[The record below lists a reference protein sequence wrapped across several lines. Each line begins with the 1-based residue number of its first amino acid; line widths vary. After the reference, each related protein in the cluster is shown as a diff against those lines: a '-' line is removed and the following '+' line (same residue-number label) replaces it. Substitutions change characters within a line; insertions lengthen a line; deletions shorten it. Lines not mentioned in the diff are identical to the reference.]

1 MCGEAVSLLKDSDC
15 LPLCFFYFVQ
25 QIFKKQQRD
34 KRKQSESAD
43 FLFFTGHGNKI
54 SLIIHHLTVLNF
66 AYTTRI
72 RGLLTV
78 LKTKFWFIAV
88 SKGCDNISALLQS
101 YGHVVTVR
109 SKQVDGLY
117 IYQGRGL

>member
-1 MCGEAVSLLKDSDC
+1 MSQL
-15 LPLCFFYFVQ
+15 
-25 QIFKKQQRD
+25 
-34 KRKQSESAD
+34 SE
-43 FLFFTGHGNKI
+43 FLFFTGHGNNNTP
-54 SLIIHHLTVLNF
+54 SDRFEFHT
-66 AYTTRI
+66 TTRI

-78 LKTKFWFIAV
+78 LKTKFSFITV

-109 SKQVDGLY
+109 SKQVDGLC